1 MDEGIFAHQA
11 DPEAGGLRQK
21 VFCGAAVGG
30 AESRCIQSGTSMH
43 CGRRRP
49 HSSHRHRSPGRME
62 DPREDRGVVA
72 AKPSQDAGTVAAALS
87 GSLPLREVPGTAGPG
102 CTYQAWRESWPD
114 GDPAAAGSGS
124 GPTCGR
130 HRRGGRCGAA
140 AAPGAAARRGLTRP
154 PPAGRRKDL
163 SHLVPL
169 LESQNPQQRPSPA
182 ALQGDL
188 VPTWNCWRC

>member
-1 MDEGIFAHQA
+1 MHSE
-11 DPEAGGLRQK
+11 R
-21 VFCGAAVGG
+21 
-30 AESRCIQSGTSMH
+30 TSVH

-62 DPREDRGVVA
+62 DPREDRDVVA

-87 GSLPLREVPGTAGPG
+87 GSLPLREVPGTAEPG

-154 PPAGRRKDL
+154 PPAGRRKDP

-169 LESQNPQQRPSPA
+169 LESQNHSGGP
-182 ALQGDL
+182 ALQL
-188 VPTWNCWRC
+188 CWGTLCQHGTAGAVEGSVRKPGRLA